1 MLFACFGSYISRKR
15 AHISVCSTMFAI
27 SIGTKPKSWQ
37 SQRRDSG
44 NIYWSVHAE
53 GTGRPNIEYSSSAR
67 ATTTRSNIQSFDK
80 IQNQALRIITGGMK
94 STSINYMEE
103 ILWYKHYR
111 RRNTNTKFFLAQECN
126 YLSDHPIKN
135 KLQCYT
141 KNRLKRSS
149 LSMKSRNWDKNTM
162 HLP

>member
-1 MLFACFGSYISRKR
+1 MQYYVCYQHWHQTKELTVSKKR
-15 AHISVCSTMFAI
+15 LWQHILECPCR
-27 SIGTKPKSWQ
+27 GK
-37 SQRRDSG
+37 
-44 NIYWSVHAE
+44 
-53 GTGRPNIEYSSSAR
+53 GRPNIEYSSSAR